1 MNDNENMLQEKDLL
15 NDERISRFLQGKMDA
30 DEEAAFMEEMKNNE
44 DLRNQAIAQAR
55 LVKGMKQVDEELKD
69 AFRQADEQTIKRI
82 AKEASEASVSKKSSA
97 RWLAI
102 AASVVFIVFVGF
114 KSYDYYDTTSLGKE
128 YANTFPTTSIIRGE
142 TNTDVETELSSL
154 FNNVAECKD
163 LDDTTFRL
171 ATLWELSKKDT
182 YNDYTDFAP
191 YIGWNLAIGHL
202 ENYEKARAVEVL
214 IEMKQA
220 YPERTVLGDK
230 IREILKQISDVY

>member
-1 MNDNENMLQEKDLL
+1 MNDNENSVQEKDLL
-15 NDERISRFLQGKMDA
+15 NDERISRFLQGKMKA
-30 DEEAAFMEEMKNNE
+30 AEEATFMEEMKNND
-44 DLRNQAIAQAR
+44 DLRDQAIVQAR

-82 AKEASEASVSKKSSA
+82 AKETFETSVGKKSSA

-102 AASVVFIVFVGF
+102 AASIVFIVFVGF

-142 TNTDVETELSSL
+142 TNTDVETELSIL

-163 LDDTTFRL
+163 LDDTTSRL
-171 ATLWELSKKDT
+171 STLWELSKQDT

-191 YIGWNLAIGHL
+191 YIGWNLAIGYL
-202 ENYEKARAVEVL
+202 ENYEKTKAKDVL
-214 IEMKQA
+214 IEMKQT
-220 YPERTVLGDK
+220 YPEGTALGDK
-230 IREILKQISDVY
+230 VVQLINEM